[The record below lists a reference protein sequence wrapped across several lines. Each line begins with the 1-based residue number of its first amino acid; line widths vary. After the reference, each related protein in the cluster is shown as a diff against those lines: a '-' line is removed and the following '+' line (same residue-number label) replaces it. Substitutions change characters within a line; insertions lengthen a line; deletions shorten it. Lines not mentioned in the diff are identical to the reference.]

1 MHRRPR
7 SLEVMTRSTVKM
19 VVAGAAIAVVAILAT
34 QQVLSLFPSGADA
47 TQASEEASFLA
58 HLLLPLS
65 VTLLIFVV
73 IAVVGGVLRLARAVL
88 GGRSRDAGDRPRSAD

>member
-1 MHRRPR
+1 
-7 SLEVMTRSTVKM
+7 MTRSTVKM

-34 QQVLSLFPSGADA
+34 QQVLSLFPSGVDA

-73 IAVVGGVLRLARAVL
+73 IAVVGGVVRLVRALL
-88 GGRSRDAGDRPRSAD
+88 GGGPRAPGGPPAAPD

>member
-1 MHRRPR
+1 
-7 SLEVMTRSTVKM
+7 MTRSTIKIL
-19 VVAGAAIAVVAILAT
+19 VAGAAIAVATIFAT
-34 QQVLSLFPSGADA
+34 QHVLSLFPSGTDA

-73 IAVVGGVLRLARAVL
+73 IAAIGGVVRLVRALL
-88 GGRSRDAGDRPRSAD
+88 GYDSGEEPGPEP